1 MSYCV
6 NCGVK
11 LSHSE
16 KECPLCHTL
25 VINPNEMTNDYH
37 PIYPNRVEMRKKINV
52 KFLTKILIFSFL
64 VVGLICLITDIII
77 SKGKI
82 SWSVFCVVSLIYLS
96 GLLQYIVRNNIYAA
110 HIINMLA
117 MEFFILIFALVFKI
131 MNVFV
136 RILLPLT
143 LVLWGY
149 IIIITIL
156 VKNKKIN
163 NIRKVSFFFFYVV
176 ISLFVIELST
186 HLITYSSLTPTWSII
201 ASIPIMSI
209 AIILFIISFNK
220 RLLDAISQKLFI

>member
-11 LSHSE
+11 LSPSE

-25 VINPNEMTNDYH
+25 VINPNERKNEYH
-37 PIYPNRVEMRKKINV
+37 PIYPNRLEIRKKINI
-52 KFLTKILIFSFL
+52 KFLIKIIIFSSL
-64 VVGLICLITDIII
+64 IMGLICLITDIII

-117 MEFFILIFALVFKI
+117 MEFFIMIFALVFNI
-131 MNVFV
+131 MNVYL

-149 IIIITIL
+149 IIIITLLIKL
-156 VKNKKIN
+156 KKIN
-163 NIRKVSFFFFYVV
+163 NCRKISFFLFYVV

-186 HLITYSSLTPTWSII
+186 HLITYTSLVPTWSII
-201 ASIPIMSI
+201 ASIPILSI
-209 AIILFIISFNK
+209 GLILFIISFNK